1 MNEDNLTYLL
11 EMLVDSFNDCAC
23 CPLTF
28 SCREDGY
35 DGGIDSGECAKKLR
49 NWLSEPVFFD
59 LDVRRLSK
67 RLTFH
72 SLCDNI

>member
-28 SCREDGY
+28 KCREEGWDGV
-35 DGGIDSGECAKKLR
+35 IDSREAGSV
-49 NWLSEPVFFD
+49 SEPVFFD
-59 LDVRRLSK
+59 LDVK
-67 RLTFH
+67 RLNKG
-72 SLCDNI
+72 LIY

>member
-28 SCREDGY
+28 RCGEEGW
-35 DGGIDSGECAKKLR
+35 DGGIDPGECAKKLR
-49 NWLSEPVFFD
+49 SWLSE
-59 LDVRRLSK
+59 
-67 RLTFH
+67 
-72 SLCDNI
+72 

>member
-1 MNEDNLTYLL
+1 MNEDKLAYLL

-28 SCREDGY
+28 RCREDGY

-49 NWLSEPVFFD
+49 SWLSECASF
-59 LDVRRLSK
+59 L
-67 RLTFH
+67 
-72 SLCDNI
+72 